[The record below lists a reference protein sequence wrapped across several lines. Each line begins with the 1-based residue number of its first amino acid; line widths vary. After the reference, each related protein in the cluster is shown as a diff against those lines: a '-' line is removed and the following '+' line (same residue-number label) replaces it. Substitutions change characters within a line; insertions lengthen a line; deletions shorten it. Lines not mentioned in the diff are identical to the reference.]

1 MRKIMKRGFCLFLVA
16 VLLAGL
22 VPYAFA
28 DEAKPTDVSEDA
40 AEPTEETTAPP
51 ETTVP
56 SESTEPPSEATE
68 PPVTTEATEPDA
80 DPVEDDME
88 DDRLLSDSISTYAST
103 VSNVLLFDQASPNYT
118 TVLKSQI
125 SVTYQP
131 NGTDA
136 AKTAY
141 IKNLGWHFAR
151 YNNTPYEDDPIYCI
165 EPCKNYAASTSG
177 NYMDQ
182 DLGVSGSGSSRG
194 SNVWYA
200 MPSSYRQAIAL
211 TLLYSKQLWNSN
223 YSVKTTAMA
232 NNPKQ
237 WIRKQRSAS
246 ISRST
251 IPVEKG
257 PFTAM
262 SCSGSFPL
270 TGGVCAGRSTVCGRM
285 DTPFAATSEAT
296 TTPTPRRRST
306 EPYAG

>member
-1 MRKIMKRGFCLFLVA
+1 
-16 VLLAGL
+16 
-22 VPYAFA
+22 
-28 DEAKPTDVSEDA
+28 
-40 AEPTEETTAPP
+40 
-51 ETTVP
+51 
-56 SESTEPPSEATE
+56 
-68 PPVTTEATEPDA
+68 
-80 DPVEDDME
+80 ME

-200 MPSSYRQAIAL
+200 M
-211 TLLYSKQLWNSN
+211 
-223 YSVKTTAMA
+223 
-232 NNPKQ
+232 
-237 WIRKQRSAS
+237 
-246 ISRST
+246 
-251 IPVEKG
+251 
-257 PFTAM
+257 

>member
-151 YNNTPYEDDPIYCI
+151 YNNTPYKDDPIYCI
-165 EPCKNYAASTSG
+165 EPCKDYAASTSG

-232 NNPKQ
+232 NNPNVSCGMPTPSTAKAPTAIPAVMYSTTQ
-237 WIRKQRSAS
+237 ARPMSPALRAS
-246 ISRST
+246 T
-251 IPVEKG
+251 
-257 PFTAM
+257 TA
-262 SCSGSFPL
+262 SFPASKTL
-270 TGGVCAGRSTVCGRM
+270 
-285 DTPFAATSEAT
+285 
-296 TTPTPRRRST
+296 
-306 EPYAG
+306 

>member
-51 ETTVP
+51 EATVP
-56 SESTEPPSEATE
+56 SESTEPPSEPTE
-68 PPVTTEATEPDA
+68 PTATTEATEPEA
-80 DPVEDDME
+80 DPVEDDTE
-88 DDRLLSDSISTYAST
+88 DDRLLPDNISTYAST

-118 TVLKSQI
+118 TVLSSQI

-131 NGTDA
+131 NGTDT

-182 DLGVSGSGSSRG
+182 DL
-194 SNVWYA
+194 Y
-200 MPSSYRQAIAL
+200 
-211 TLLYSKQLWNSN
+211 
-223 YSVKTTAMA
+223 
-232 NNPKQ
+232 
-237 WIRKQRSAS
+237 
-246 ISRST
+246 
-251 IPVEKG
+251 
-257 PFTAM
+257 
-262 SCSGSFPL
+262 
-270 TGGVCAGRSTVCGRM
+270 
-285 DTPFAATSEAT
+285 
-296 TTPTPRRRST
+296 
-306 EPYAG
+306 